1 MIAETIR
8 LLQANEF
15 YGVSENVE
23 IAKGKY
29 EKIYTFKEAF
39 KKIKRLWLLKKL

>member
-8 LLQANEF
+8 LLQVNDF

-23 IAKGKY
+23 IAKGKF
-29 EKIYTFKEAF
+29 EKVYTFKDAF
-39 KKIKRLWLLKKL
+39 KKIKRLWLSRK

>member
-8 LLQANEF
+8 LLQNNEF

-29 EKIYTFKEAF
+29 EKIYTLKDAF
-39 KKIKRLWLLKKL
+39 KKINRIWLSKK